1 MEDKKTGRV
10 VWMDL
15 TIPDAGTV
23 SEFYSKVVG
32 WDIQGLDMG
41 GYEDYCM
48 NDPKTGET
56 IAGVCHARG
65 SNAYLPPQ
73 WLVYITV
80 EDLDKSLAAVT
91 EQGGKVLGEKRSDVK
106 GGHYC
111 LVQDPAGAYLMI
123 AG

>member
-1 MEDKKTGRV
+1 MDNKKTGRV

-15 TIPDAGTV
+15 TVPNADEV

-32 WDIQGLDMG
+32 WDILGLDMG
-41 GYEDYCM
+41 GYKDYCM

-65 SNAYLPPQ
+65 VNAYLPPQ
-73 WLVYITV
+73 WLMYLSV
-80 EDLDKSLAAVT
+80 ENLDDSLAAVV
-91 EQGGKVLGEKRSDVK
+91 EQGGKVIGDKRSDGK

>member
-15 TIPDAGTV
+15 TIPDAGPV
-23 SEFYSKVVG
+23 SEFYSKVIG

-65 SNAYLPPQ
+65 SNAYLPAQ
-73 WLVYITV
+73 WLVYISV
-80 EDLDKSLAAVT
+80 EDLDQSLAAVT
-91 EQGGKVLGEKRSDVK
+91 EQGGKVIGEKRSDGK